1 MINESQ
7 NQKGL
12 KRQLAIALDIG
23 TTKVCAIAGA
33 KNEYG
38 QLEVLGVGTVVSEG
52 VSRGVVSNIDKTVRA
67 INEAIQIAQ
76 KNCKSKFGRVHVGIA
91 GQHIKSIH
99 HHGLLVR
106 NEPEKEID
114 SNDVNKLITDMHKL
128 VLPPGDK
135 ILHVF
140 PQEFTVDDESN
151 IVDPIGMSGVRLEAN
166 FHIITGQISASKN
179 IVRCIERVGLDVADI
194 TLEPIASAKAVL
206 SSEEKEAGVALIDIG
221 GGTTDITI
229 FKDGII
235 RHTSVIPFGGN
246 VITNDIK
253 EGCSVMKDQAER
265 LKVRFGSALAE
276 EIIDNRIIT
285 IPGFKGRDFKE
296 ISEKN
301 LAKIIEARIRE
312 IFDYVLWE
320 IKRSGYENKLIAGI
334 VLSGGGSLLQHIDLL
349 CEHHTGLDTRIGQPV
364 DLLAHGYSSQIASPI
379 YATAVGLLAI
389 AVDNLEYSDEPVF
402 DLQDDNENI
411 DSGNDQSSQK
421 KEPIDNSGSWGGR
434 IFTFAKDF
442 FEATPDSEF

>member
-1 MINESQ
+1 MNTNIKQ
-7 NQKGL
+7 NTGQI
-12 KRQLAIALDIG
+12 AIALDIG
-23 TTKVCAIAGA
+23 TTKVCAIAGR
-33 KNEYG
+33 KNEYDKI
-38 QLEVLGVGTVVSEG
+38 EILGVGTVTSEG

-76 KNCKSKFGRVHVGIA
+76 KNSKSKFGRVHVGIA

-106 NEPEKEID
+106 NEPETEID
-114 SNDVNKLITDMHKL
+114 IADINRLISDMHKL

-151 IVDPIGMSGVRLEAN
+151 IVDPIGMSGVRLQAN
-166 FHIITGQISASKN
+166 FHIITGQISASRN
-179 IVRCIERVGLDVADI
+179 IMRCVEKVGLDVADI
-194 TLEPIASAKAVL
+194 TLEPIASSKAVL
-206 SSEEKEAGVALIDIG
+206 TMEEKEAGVALIDIG

-253 EGCSVMKDQAER
+253 EGCTVMKDQAEK
-265 LKVRFGSALAE
+265 LKTKFGSALAE

-285 IPGFKGRDFKE
+285 IPGFKGRDYKE

-334 VLSGGGSLLQHIDLL
+334 VLTGGGSLLKNIEKLSA
-349 CEHHTGLDTRIGQPV
+349 HHTGLSTRVGQPV
-364 DLLAHGYSSQIASPI
+364 ELLAHGYTNQIASPI
-379 YATAVGLLAI
+379 FSTAIGLLAI
-389 AVDNLEYSDEPVF
+389 AIDNLGGGQNESYDIEMEDNLDE
-402 DLQDDNENI
+402 LNAGEGDDNN
-411 DSGNDQSSQK
+411 QSHPGVKSK
-421 KEPIDNSGSWGGR
+421 WFDK
-434 IFTFAKDF
+434 IFTYTRDF
-442 FEATPDSEF
+442 FEMTQDSDF

>member
-1 MINESQ
+1 MEAN
-7 NQKGL
+7 KL
-12 KRQLAIALDIG
+12 HDKRIAIALDIG
-23 TTKVCAIAGA
+23 TTKVCAIAGY

-38 QLEVLGVGTVVSEG
+38 KIEVLGVGTVKSEG

-67 INEAIQIAQ
+67 INESIQIAQ
-76 KNCKSKFGRVHVGIA
+76 KNAKTKFGRVHVGIA

-106 NEPEKEID
+106 NEPESEI
-114 SNDVNKLITDMHKL
+114 SEGDVNKLISDMHKL

-166 FHIITGQISASKN
+166 FHIITGQISASRN
-179 IVRCIERVGLDVADI
+179 IMRCVEKVGLEVADI
-194 TLEPIASAKAVL
+194 TLEPIASSKAVL
-206 SSEEKEAGVALIDIG
+206 TAEEKEAGVALIDIG

-229 FKDGII
+229 FKDSII

-246 VITNDIK
+246 VVTNDIK
-253 EGCSVMKDQAER
+253 EGCTVMKDQGEK
-265 LKVRFGSALAE
+265 LKVKFGSALADKVT
-276 EIIDNRIIT
+276 DNRIIT
-285 IPGFKGRDFKE
+285 IPGFRGRDSKE

-301 LAKIIEARIRE
+301 LSKIIEARVRE

-334 VLSGGGSLLQHIDLL
+334 VLTGGGSLLKDIEVLAENHTLL
-349 CEHHTGLDTRIGQPV
+349 SPRIGKPIEH
-364 DLLAHGYSSQIASPI
+364 LAHGYTSQIASPI
-379 YATAVGLLAI
+379 YSTAVGLLSIAI
-389 AVDNLEYSDEPVF
+389 DNLQNLDYPVMDLKNDDDVTGEPEELVGDPQAKWYS
-402 DLQDDNENI
+402 
-411 DSGNDQSSQK
+411 K
-421 KEPIDNSGSWGGR
+421 
-434 IFTFAKDF
+434 IFTYTKDF
-442 FEATPDSEF
+442 FEAAPDSEF